1 MQRAEPGTSRQVGP
15 LRARL
20 VALGEGRAAG
30 DHRHRAGGRG
40 VIAGPARI
48 LEGAADAREGE
59 PARLQRLDR
68 VHQAL
73 YRVVERV
80 VGGGGEE
87 IEACRHQLVQHPG
100 RRTEM
105 RATALQRRIAAII
118 VGQPLEI
125 GEGNVGRPH
134 LVEQRPELGVVA
146 AVEPALQDRIAGEQE
161 GKGHA
166 RTVRGRAGACQLA
179 DWSSLAERLLDPG
192 SCAVAWSPTRGTIAR
207 TRTGFAASTKPRR
220 TATRPRPPH
229 RPWSRR

>member
-1 MQRAEPGTSRQVGP
+1 MLALRLEPELVGDLAQRRELRLADLVHRLDMQRVQPGTSRQVGP

-48 LEGAADAREGE
+48 LEGAADAREGK

-68 VHQAL
+68 VHQTL
-73 YRVVERV
+73 YRIVERV

-87 IEACRHQLVQHPG
+87 IEACRRQLIQHPG
-100 RRTEM
+100 RRAEM
-105 RATALQRRIAAII
+105 RATALQCRIAAII

-125 GEGNVGRPH
+125 GEGNVGRTH

-146 AVEPALQDRIAGEQE
+146 AVEPALQDRIAGEEE

-166 RTVRGRAGACQLA
+166 GNVRGRARACQIAQLA
-179 DWSSLAERLLDPG
+179 FSG
-192 SCAVAWSPTRGTIAR
+192 
-207 TRTGFAASTKPRR
+207 
-220 TATRPRPPH
+220 
-229 RPWSRR
+229 